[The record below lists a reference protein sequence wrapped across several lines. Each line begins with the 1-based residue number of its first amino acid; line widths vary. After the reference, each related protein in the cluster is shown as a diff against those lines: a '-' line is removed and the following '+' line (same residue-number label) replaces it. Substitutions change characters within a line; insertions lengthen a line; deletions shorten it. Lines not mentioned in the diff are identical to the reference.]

1 MSIAKLLCTNC
12 KDRYPR
18 EQMKKHPAGNFCTTE
33 CVIEYATNKS
43 RKTKITKEK
52 KDHALRK
59 KVFYAS
65 DTAKQ
70 HKLTQTVFNKLRRLQ
85 EFKWY
90 RDRDLE
96 PECIS
101 CGKANMD
108 WCCGHFKTVASQG
121 ALRYDEKNTY
131 LQCNKYCNSSLSGNI
146 NGNKNTR
153 GYLQGLIDRFGEI
166 KADEIVEYCEI
177 DRVKKWDGKRLMLMR
192 KGMNE
197 EIRKLQAKVL

>member
-1 MSIAKLLCTNC
+1 MPIAKLKCTNC

-65 DTAKQ
+65 DTRKQ
-70 HKLTQTVFNKLRRLQ
+70 HELTQPVFNKLRRLQ
-85 EFKWY
+85 EFKWFA
-90 RDRDLE
+90 DRDLE

-101 CGKANMD
+101 CGKKNMD

-121 ALRYDEKNTY
+121 ALRYDERNTY

-153 GYLQGLIDRFGEI
+153 GFLQGLAERFGSK
-166 KADEIVEYCEI
+166 KAKRIIEYCEA
-177 DRVKKWDGKRLMLMR
+177 DRMKRWTGAELMTLRTSLNKNIKKIQL
-192 KGMNE
+192 N
-197 EIRKLQAKVL
+197 